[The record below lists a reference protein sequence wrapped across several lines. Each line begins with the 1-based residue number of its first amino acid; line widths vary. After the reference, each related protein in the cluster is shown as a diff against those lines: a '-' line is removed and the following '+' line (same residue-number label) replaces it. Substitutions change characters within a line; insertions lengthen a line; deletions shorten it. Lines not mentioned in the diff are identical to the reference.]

1 MRCFILYADL
11 SVSAGSPISG
21 ARTPRESAARKE
33 ENVSVPI
40 PSLGPHVIVGQSS
53 GNQLWN
59 EESCSNVTELVI
71 DHSRP
76 FLMRESRCVSPLP
89 PPIISSLSSRLFS
102 FFKVT
107 DSIFFLLTV
116 SMSRSGSVALSKD
129 TTTHFPRLSICF
141 FLCVGM
147 SVYLFVC
154 LAVSAS
160 LSGYVRFWR
169 FSPTNVHLPME
180 P

>member
-1 MRCFILYADL
+1 MLFFGASKRLPPRASLISSHTKCSPAMRCFILYADL

-76 FLMRESRCVSPLP
+76 FLMRESRCVSPCSSYS
-89 PPIISSLSSRLFS
+89 SSLFHYAGHVSAIRRLVTDLFS
-102 FFKVT
+102 LVNRR
-107 DSIFFLLTV
+107 D
-116 SMSRSGSVALSKD
+116 
-129 TTTHFPRLSICF
+129 C
-141 FLCVGM
+141 
-147 SVYLFVC
+147 
-154 LAVSAS
+154 
-160 LSGYVRFWR
+160 W
-169 FSPTNVHLPME
+169 
-180 P
+180 